1 MGDNRATGN
10 IHRRQFVRLSGA
22 VGATGLLGLAGGGA
36 ALADG
41 GPAPGSPAP
50 DPGGPGGSAC
60 PTPSQLCGYPSD
72 TGGRYD
78 LWDRVQVCEGTK
90 PGPPFP
96 QCLATTPTYVIL
108 NGGSGSNHDFLLV
121 PSCRISGIECPFIA
135 TSSAPNYWLDAW
147 NNAQPGQPGH
157 VVYPHIGLG
166 INSADPTIR
175 QQDQLHI
182 HLAGIHSGIQT
193 QLNNHDSAITNNPA
207 RWPTQIVPVW
217 GLTSTGAPAPR
228 SYRVLH
234 VANLNTNLFTLL
246 RDSVVR
252 PSGASMAAQILAV
265 TPRLVGNGGFYVLNS
280 EPGLPVPPGQPGGTG
295 TVDFL
300 LAYA

>member
-1 MGDNRATGN
+1 MVSEK
-10 IHRRQFVRLSGA
+10 IHRRQFVRLSGTA
-22 VGATGLLGLAGGGA
+22 GATGLLGLMGAGS

-41 GPAPGSPAP
+41 GSTDGGQAPEPP
-50 DPGGPGGSAC
+50 PPGPGAAPC
-60 PTPSQLCGYPSD
+60 PTPSSLCGYPND

-90 PGPPFP
+90 TGPPSP
-96 QCLATTPTYVIL
+96 QCLQTTSTYVVL

-121 PSCRISGIECPFIA
+121 PSCRISGIECPFTA
-135 TSSAPNYWLDAW
+135 TSNAPNYWLDAW

-166 INSADPTIR
+166 VNSADPTIR

-182 HLAGIHSGIQT
+182 HMAGIHSGIQT
-193 QLNNHDSAITNNPA
+193 QLNNHDSTISNVPS
-207 RWPTQIVPVW
+207 RWRSQIVPVW
-217 GLTSTGAPAPR
+217 GLTSTGLPAPR

-234 VANLNTNLFTLL
+234 VANLNANLFTLL

-252 PSGASMAAQILAV
+252 PTGATMAAQMLAV
-265 TPRLVGNGGFYVLNS
+265 TPRLIGNGGFYILNS
-280 EPGLPVPPGQPGGTG
+280 EPGLPVPTGQPGGTG

>member
-1 MGDNRATGN
+1 MSDLKATGKL
-10 IHRRQFVRLSGA
+10 HRRQFVRLSGTA
-22 VGATGLLGLAGGGA
+22 GATGLLGLMGAGK

-41 GPAPGSPAP
+41 APAAESPPAL
-50 DPGGPGGSAC
+50 GGPGAAPC
-60 PTPSQLCGYPSD
+60 PTPSTLCGRPSD

-78 LWDRVQVCEGTK
+78 LWDRVQICEGTK
-90 PGPPFP
+90 QGPPFP
-96 QCLATTPTYVIL
+96 QCLQTTPSYVVL

-135 TSSAPNYWLDAW
+135 TPAAPNYWLDAW
-147 NNAQPGQPGH
+147 NNAQPGQPAH

-182 HLAGIHSGIQT
+182 HLAGLHSGIQT
-193 QLNNHDSAITNNPA
+193 QLNNHDGMITNNPSVW
-207 RWPTQIVPVW
+207 RNQIVPVW
-217 GLTSTGAPAPR
+217 GLTSAGAPAPR

-234 VANLNTNLFTLL
+234 VANLNQNLFTLL
-246 RDSVVR
+246 RDNVVT
-252 PSGASMAAQILAV
+252 PTGATMAAQMLAV
-265 TPRLVGNGGFYVLNS
+265 TPRLIGNGGFYVLNS
-280 EPGLPVPPGQPGGTG
+280 EPGLSVPPGQPGGTG
-295 TVDFL
+295 TTDFL

>member
-1 MGDNRATGN
+1 M
-10 IHRRQFVRLSGA
+10 
-22 VGATGLLGLAGGGA
+22 
-36 ALADG
+36 
-41 GPAPGSPAP
+41 
-50 DPGGPGGSAC
+50 
-60 PTPSQLCGYPSD
+60 CGYPSD

-96 QCLATTPTYVIL
+96 QCLRTTPTYVIL
-108 NGGSGSNHDFLLV
+108 
-121 PSCRISGIECPFIA
+121 
-135 TSSAPNYWLDAW
+135 
-147 NNAQPGQPGH
+147 
-157 VVYPHIGLG
+157 
-166 INSADPTIR
+166 
-175 QQDQLHI
+175 
-182 HLAGIHSGIQT
+182 
-193 QLNNHDSAITNNPA
+193 
-207 RWPTQIVPVW
+207 IVPVW
-217 GLTSTGAPAPR
+217 GLTSTGAPVPR

-252 PSGASMAAQILAV
+252 PTGSSMAAQILAV